1 MMRFDALKN
10 YTYYP
15 DVNGNLDLPE
25 SEKLSVEIIR
35 PTAEDH
41 ETLVFVELTQQFK
54 KDSKGSELINQT
66 SRTKFNTP
74 KILRRHVGEIKNLV
88 IADGTGKDKIIA
100 TGEELAAAS
109 FAGMFTLVNKI
120 CNEVCSD
127 TLTDTQKKIS
137 ESDSGSSG
145 TDGMNGN

>member
-1 MMRFDALKN
+1 MRFDALKN

-15 DVNGNLDLPE
+15 DVYGNLDLPE

-88 IADGTGKDKIIA
+88 IADGAGKDKIIA
-100 TGEELAAAS
+100 TGEELASAS
-109 FAGMFTLVNKI
+109 FAGMFSLVNKI